1 MFSFITG
8 KTKKIGLRMLPGVA
22 DFTCAHLKLSCLI
35 VKDSFQLR
43 VDVLISF
50 LSSSKYSQ
58 VIIKAG
64 CFKFKRILT

>member
-35 VKDSFQLR
+35 VHFEEYRGGDGHTGLR
-43 VDVLISF
+43 GPRGPQRDGG
-50 LSSSKYSQ
+50 
-58 VIIKAG
+58 AAA
-64 CFKFKRILT
+64 